1 MYIHLSLLVGGLRR
15 PYCESY
21 CLTHQSFIFMMKEI
35 WTILRRIK
43 RISSVQTCA
52 RLPQNCFWPQ
62 WKRVIFKG
70 STPTHIDRGRIFNR
84 KHVNNYIYRT
94 ESQTRGRCGAGGS
107 SLFVFFLDYKYT
119 YRVYGIWARGHFS
132 HQMNNC
138 YPQLK
143 QRPLKALQPL
153 CLNINNA
160 LTTNLPPGPRKHQ
173 MGA

>member
-1 MYIHLSLLVGGLRR
+1 MHA
-15 PYCESY
+15 
-21 CLTHQSFIFMMKEI
+21 CLKTVEKELFLKAQLQHILIEAEYFIGNTLI
-35 WTILRRIK
+35 IT
-43 RISSVQTCA
+43 
-52 RLPQNCFWPQ
+52 
-62 WKRVIFKG
+62 
-70 STPTHIDRGRIFNR
+70 ST
-84 KHVNNYIYRT
+84 T